1 MPITFYCPRCNKML
15 RAPDAAAGKSSAVSG
30 LRCHDDVSGAGV
42 RGRGRPC
49 LAEEITGSTVSP
61 RTNPPPR
68 ESPAQKPPPVNPYVD
83 LDDDQPYALAS
94 SAGRPPRAR
103 MESRR
108 PCPACGEMILSS
120 AVKCRFC
127 GEVFDRGAQEGRR
140 WPRSNQPKKASS
152 RTQAADGRD
161 LVIGFLCFAV
171 GSGLTLASYANAA
184 SSNGGSRYF
193 VFYGLII
200 GGIAG
205 MIRGMAGLARSSR

>member
-1 MPITFYCPRCNKML
+1 MMTCPE
-15 RAPDAAAGKSSAVSG
+15 PVYE
-30 LRCHDDVSGAGV
+30 
-42 RGRGRPC
+42 
-49 LAEEITGSTVSP
+49 AEVVLVSP
-61 RTNPPPR
+61 KKSPVQRSAPTNPPPR

-94 SAGRPPRAR
+94 PRPAAEGS

-127 GEVFDRGAQEGRR
+127 GEVFDPVLRKGGGGRA
-140 WPRSNQPKKASS
+140 SNQPKKASS

-205 MIRGMAGLARSSR
+205 MIRGMAGLARPNR